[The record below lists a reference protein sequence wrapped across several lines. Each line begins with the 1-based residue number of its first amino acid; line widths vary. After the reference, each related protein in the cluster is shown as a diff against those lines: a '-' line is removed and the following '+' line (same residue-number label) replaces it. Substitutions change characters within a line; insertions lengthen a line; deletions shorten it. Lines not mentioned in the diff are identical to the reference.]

1 MMLGAELLPIGEVA
15 HRAGVA
21 PSALRYYERVG
32 LLEASRSSGGQRR
45 YPRST
50 LRRLAF
56 IRAAQNVGLSL
67 DEIKSALA
75 TLPEARTPTVADW
88 TRLSRT
94 WRAELGLSLENFVGL
109 VAERQVLSFLRS
121 GRRNPWKEAPLL
133 FSEELEL
140 PALESDPE
148 EDVLSRENLALL
160 LDRVREEV
168 SPMGWGMFDLL
179 FIQELSQ
186 AEVEAATSLSAD
198 AVYAWRS
205 RLRRLCQRLL
215 TELSGSEGPERK
227 T

>member
-1 MMLGAELLPIGEVA
+1 MLGSELLPIGEVA

-67 DEIKSALA
+67 EEIRSALA

-94 WRAELGLSLENFVGL
+94 WRSRLDAQIEGLTALRDGLSKCIGCGCLSLRTCALSNPRDQVGELGQGAMFLPESL
-109 VAERQVLSFLRS
+109 R
-121 GRRNPWKEAPLL
+121 AP
-133 FSEELEL
+133 
-140 PALESDPE
+140 D
-148 EDVLSRENLALL
+148 
-160 LDRVREEV
+160 EV
-168 SPMGWGMFDLL
+168 
-179 FIQELSQ
+179 
-186 AEVEAATSLSAD
+186 
-198 AVYAWRS
+198 
-205 RLRRLCQRLL
+205 
-215 TELSGSEGPERK
+215 
-227 T
+227 

>member
-1 MMLGAELLPIGEVA
+1 MLGSEHLPIGEVA

-67 DEIKSALA
+67 EEIRSALA

-94 WRAELGLSLENFVGL
+94 WRSRLDAQIEGLTALRDGLSKCIGCGCLSLRTCALSNPRDQVGELGQGAMFLPESL
-109 VAERQVLSFLRS
+109 R
-121 GRRNPWKEAPLL
+121 AP
-133 FSEELEL
+133 
-140 PALESDPE
+140 D
-148 EDVLSRENLALL
+148 
-160 LDRVREEV
+160 EV
-168 SPMGWGMFDLL
+168 
-179 FIQELSQ
+179 
-186 AEVEAATSLSAD
+186 
-198 AVYAWRS
+198 
-205 RLRRLCQRLL
+205 
-215 TELSGSEGPERK
+215 
-227 T
+227 